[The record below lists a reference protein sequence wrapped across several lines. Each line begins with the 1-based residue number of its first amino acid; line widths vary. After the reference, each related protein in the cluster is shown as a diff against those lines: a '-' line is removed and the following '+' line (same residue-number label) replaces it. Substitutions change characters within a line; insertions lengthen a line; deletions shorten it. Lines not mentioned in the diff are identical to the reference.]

1 MWVDPDRVA
10 VTARDGVVTL
20 AGRLERSSLVPI
32 VVSLVHGVDGVVDV
46 DDRLTSELDDLP
58 LMVPPTC

>member
-1 MWVDPDRVA
+1 
-10 VTARDGVVTL
+10 
-20 AGRLERSSLVPI
+20 